1 MNIQGFLNLIW
12 FSCLFPLLTDYFLQ
26 FKILCLPIGLYILF
40 LSIIKLLVSK
50 FLESHLSNSNKRI
63 HKPSSRPHGIFSSH
77 SKKIYTKYRFG
88 DNLNHSSNP
97 NIIPKNKQ
105 AKFIFLWWEDFCG
118 GILCVWMEVTETS
131 IRGCVI
137 ASLKQET
144 RNQASLVPQ
153 W

>member
-50 FLESHLSNSNKRI
+50 FLESHLSNSNKHI

-77 SKKIYTKYRFG
+77 SK
-88 DNLNHSSNP
+88 
-97 NIIPKNKQ
+97 NIQNID
-105 AKFIFLWWEDFCG
+105 LVT
-118 GILCVWMEVTETS
+118 IL
-131 IRGCVI
+131 IILVI
-137 ASLKQET
+137 LISSLKISKLNSSFYGGKIFVGEFC
-144 RNQASLVPQ
+144 VFG
-153 W
+153 WK